1 MAAQPPLCHRM
12 LLLKRASLFLRWSLK
27 IVNNNVLMSR
37 KTQRSQKSPMK
48 DMVMQTGRF
57 FLPLRRVVS
66 MQLLR
71 WEFALV

>member
-1 MAAQPPLCHRM
+1 M
-12 LLLKRASLFLRWSLK
+12 LNKASSFLRWSLEM
-27 IVNNNVLMSR
+27 VNNNVLTSR

-48 DMVMQTGRF
+48 DMVTQTGRF

-66 MQLLR
+66 MQQLR

>member
-1 MAAQPPLCHRM
+1 M
-12 LLLKRASLFLRWSLK
+12 LKRASSLLRWSLE
-27 IVNNNVLMSR
+27 IVKNNVPMNR
-37 KTQRSQKSPMK
+37 TTQRSQKSQTK
-48 DMVMQTGRF
+48 DIMTQIGRF